1 MKILLAADLH
11 IGRSSSR
18 IPESIDPKE
27 VRAARAWQRLVGFAI
42 DERVE
47 VVCLAGDIADQDN
60 KFWEAI
66 GPLEEGIRQLS
77 AAGIETF
84 AVSGNHDHDVL
95 VRLADQLPSE
105 QFRLLGRGGK
115 WERHTIKRDGR
126 SLLHID
132 GWSFPQKVVEK
143 DPLLEYDLLAASDAP
158 TLGMVH
164 GDLYDATSRYAPLDL
179 NRLQG
184 RDVSGWLLG
193 HIHAPRLIEDPDRP
207 WVLYPGS
214 VQALDP
220 GEPGPRGV
228 WLTSLSESGLTAPEQ
243 RPISSVQY
251 CSQTDI
257 DLSDA
262 QSEEDLEG
270 KLFQSIREK
279 AEHEILQVSNAHLA
293 YLSMR
298 FRLVG
303 RTPMAS
309 IVCDVAEQAKSELEL
324 TLENTAVGIEQIDV
338 QTLPVI
344 DLHEHAKTATVV
356 GALAKILLNLEEDEA
371 TSDVQQLGRL
381 SRESIQQSDLN
392 RDFTGLKK
400 RSLLDDEVRKTIRAQ
415 AQTLLTELLAQ
426 TSESNE

>member
-18 IPESIDPKE
+18 VPNSIDSNE
-27 VRAARAWQRLVGFAI
+27 IRAARTWQRLVGFAI
-42 DERVE
+42 DERVR

-66 GPLEEGIRQLS
+66 GPLEVGIRQLS
-77 AAGIETF
+77 TAGIETI

-115 WERHTIKRDGR
+115 WERHTIQQEGR
-126 SLLHID
+126 PLLHID
-132 GWSFPQKVVEK
+132 GWSFPKKVVEK
-143 DPLLEYDLLAASDAP
+143 DPLLEYNLPSASDAP

-164 GDLYDATSRYAPLDL
+164 GDLDDNSSRYAPLDL
-179 NRLQG
+179 KRLQG
-184 RDVSGWLLG
+184 HDVSGWLLG
-193 HIHAPRLIEDPDRP
+193 HIHAPRLISNPDRP

-228 WLTSLSESGLTAPEQ
+228 WLTNLSDSGLTAPEQ

-251 CSQTDI
+251 CRQFDI
-257 DLSDA
+257 DLSDV
-262 QSEEDLEG
+262 QTKEELEG

-279 AEHEILQVSNAHLA
+279 AEQEILQVSNAHLS

-298 FRLVG
+298 FRLIG
-303 RTPMAS
+303 LTPMAS
-309 IVCDVAEQAKSELEL
+309 LVRQVADQVEGELDL
-324 TLENTAVGIEQIDV
+324 TVENKAVGIEKIDV
-338 QTLPVI
+338 QTLPAI
-344 DLHEHAKTATVV
+344 NLNEHASSRTAV
-356 GALAKILLNLEEDEA
+356 GVLAKLLLNLEEDEA
-371 TSDVQQLGRL
+371 TSEVQELVRL
-381 SRESIQQSDLN
+381 SRESIQTSDHN
-392 RDFTGLKK
+392 SNFAGIKN
-400 RSLLDDEVRKTIRAQ
+400 RSLSDDEVRKIIKAQ
-415 AQTLLTELLAQ
+415 AQTLLTKLLAQ